1 MHYSWI
7 TIVNGCTQRTKFK
20 CINLIVYRIP
30 FTWHL
35 RSFLWKVPIVLCCPS
50 FSAGIRL
57 GKCEWTLSFRR
68 STRCSER
75 KSPGPRAIPSERWK
89 VPSEARSA
97 WSLSFFH
104 PSWWLSKFTNGCF
117 LKWWYPQVIHFNRVF
132 HIINHPFWGT
142 TIFGNTQIEP
152 YSKQPCRAFLV
163 TPASSLAPTARLADT
178 RPWPEKTIKL
188 CFKLL
193 AIVFSEN
200 GRMVGGNGGYTPQNE
215 QQKPWK

>member
-1 MHYSWI
+1 MRYSWI

-57 GKCEWTLSFRR
+57 GKCEWTLSFGR

-75 KSPGPRAIPSERWK
+75 KSPGPRAIPSERWT

-97 WSLSFFH
+97 WSLSLFH
-104 PSWWLSKFTNGCF
+104 PSWWLSDACF
-117 LKWWYPQVIHFNRVF
+117 LT
-132 HIINHPFWGT
+132 GT
-142 TIFGNTQIEP
+142 NCSAGRHTAMTCEKPSNWCFKNYWP
-152 YSKQPCRAFLV
+152 L
-163 TPASSLAPTARLADT
+163 SSL
-178 RPWPEKTIKL
+178 
-188 CFKLL
+188 
-193 AIVFSEN
+193 
-200 GRMVGGNGGYTPQNE
+200 RMVGVNGGYYPPQNE
-215 QQKPWK
+215 QFRPWK